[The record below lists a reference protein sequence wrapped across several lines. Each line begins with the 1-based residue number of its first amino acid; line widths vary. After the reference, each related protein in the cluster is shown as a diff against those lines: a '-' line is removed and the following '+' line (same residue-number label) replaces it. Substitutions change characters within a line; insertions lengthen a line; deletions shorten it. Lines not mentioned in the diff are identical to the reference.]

1 MSSFRFKGANPDVE
15 TIGRKLNVANL
26 LEGSVRRD
34 GRRLRIGVQLV
45 DAQSGFQRWSAAYE
59 RQMDDIF
66 AVQDDIA
73 RSVVAAL
80 QITLLASPASI
91 VSLQTKNPEA
101 YTAVLQARHFWTRRG
116 PGDLERAAASF
127 RKAIELDPGY
137 ANAWV
142 GLAETHHRQA
152 DNGDLPVEEG
162 YRMARQEVER
172 ALALAPGLAYAHA
185 EMGWIRRA
193 HDWDWEGA
201 DAAYQRA
208 LALEPGSRAAVVGA
222 SVLAFTLGR
231 LDEAIGLD
239 ARAIEL
245 DPLSVGPRINLGIHL
260 LYAGR
265 LDEAAAAFNK
275 ALELSPDYPIT
286 RACSGGCSCC
296 RAGPRRRSPRS
307 SGSLTRSGAA
317 TASASRTTRR
327 DGRRKPTP
335 PWPPSSRTTRT
346 PWRFRSRRSSPTAA
360 RPTRRSRGWTARSR
374 SAMAAW
380 PT

>member
-1 MSSFRFKGANPDVE
+1 
-15 TIGRKLNVANL
+15 
-26 LEGSVRRD
+26 
-34 GRRLRIGVQLV
+34 
-45 DAQSGFQRWSAAYE
+45 
-59 RQMDDIF
+59 
-66 AVQDDIA
+66 
-73 RSVVAAL
+73 VVAAL
-80 QITLLASPASI
+80 QVTLLESPASI

-116 PGDLERAAASF
+116 QGDLERAAVSF

-152 DNGDLPVEEG
+152 DNGDLPAEEG

-172 ALALAPGLAYAHA
+172 ALALAPDLAYAHA
-185 EMGWIRRA
+185 ELGWIRRA

-239 ARAIEL
+239 ARAIEI

-260 LYAGR
+260 YYAGR
-265 LDEAAAAFNK
+265 LGEAAAAFTK
-275 ALELSPDYPIT
+275 ALELSPEYPIT
-286 RACSGGCSCC
+286 RALLGRVLLLQGRPREALAEIEREPDQVWRRYGFCLAYHAAG
-296 RAGPRRRSPRS
+296 RAKEAD
-307 SGSLTRSGAA
+307 AA
-317 TASASRTTRR
+317 LAAFVKDYKDTMAFQIAEIFAYRGKADEAFAWLDRAFAQR
-327 DGRRKPTP
+327 DGGMADLKNNPLL
-335 PWPPSSRTTRT
+335 
-346 PWRFRSRRSSPTAA
+346 RSLQGDPRHAA
-360 RPTRRSRGWTARSR
+360 LFKRMRLPL
-374 SAMAAW
+374 
-380 PT
+380 